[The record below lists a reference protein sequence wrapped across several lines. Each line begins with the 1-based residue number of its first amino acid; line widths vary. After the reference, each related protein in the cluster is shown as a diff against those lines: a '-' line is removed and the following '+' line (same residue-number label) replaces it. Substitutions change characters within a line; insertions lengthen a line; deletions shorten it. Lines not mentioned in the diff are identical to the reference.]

1 MDTLKSVTIQDLR
14 AWGDDIF
21 ADVSRGETVVVTH
34 NGEAIAEIRPYPPR
48 GLTTAELIAHRRHL
62 PLIDPVRLREDIDR
76 VIDQSL

>member
-14 AWGDDIF
+14 ASGDDIF
-21 ADVSRGETVVVTH
+21 ADVSRGETVTVTR

-48 GLTTAELIAHRRHL
+48 GLTTEELIARRRHL
-62 PLIDPVRLREDIDR
+62 PPIDPWRLREDIDS